1 MIIIINIYSYLSQID
16 LNRLGLASGTD
27 AGLIVT
33 IEGALI
39 VCFPFLKEKIV
50 SLLEPVCSKISSNY
64 LTTMI

>member
-1 MIIIINIYSYLSQID
+1 MIITINIYSYLSQID
-16 LNRLGLASGTD
+16 LNRLGLASQTD
-27 AGLIVT
+27 NGLIVT